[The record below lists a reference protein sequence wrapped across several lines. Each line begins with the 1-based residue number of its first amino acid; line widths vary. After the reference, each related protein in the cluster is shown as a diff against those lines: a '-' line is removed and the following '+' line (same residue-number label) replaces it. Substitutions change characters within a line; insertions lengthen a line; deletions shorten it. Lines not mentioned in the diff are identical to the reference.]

1 LPDPL
6 IRTVGSIDMKLSFRW
21 PIALWFLIFSLLG
34 NPVLAA
40 QAKTAPAFELA
51 ADKIFWQRLSY
62 RAESFIGK
70 MTSNIS
76 LATLPEEDAADNLIT
91 AAGGC
96 AVKASGARVF
106 FLESHSNIK
115 PLFGSNEIYTTQS
128 WIDSNSA
135 AALQRIRRRE
145 GREMWQKSYRF
156 MDKGVFRLKKKPK
169 DSREAK
175 LPLDKW
181 TQTRESF
188 YDYAPA
194 NPNCSAILEPG
205 GLLLVASVI
214 KQWQQASPLN
224 LCVFN
229 KKQLYRVNVSLAGI
243 RRLKVKYIE
252 KSGIE
257 NKRRDT
263 EIDAFQISFE
273 PQSLEQTPKNKEE
286 FSFLGLKGGFDIFV
300 DPRFGLPVQIRGK
313 IAAVGKINI
322 SLQTVEFAP
331 DN

>member
-1 LPDPL
+1 
-6 IRTVGSIDMKLSFRW
+6 MKLSFRW

-34 NPVLAA
+34 NPGLTA
-40 QAKTAPAFELA
+40 QAKSAPAFKLA
-51 ADKIFWQRLSY
+51 ADKIFWQHLSY
-62 RAESFIGK
+62 RAESFVGK

-76 LATLPEEDAADNLIT
+76 LAALTVEDAADNLIT
-91 AAGGC
+91 AASGC
-96 AVKASGARVF
+96 AVKASGAPVF

-115 PLFGSNEIYTTQS
+115 PLFGSNEILTTQS

-135 AALQRIRRRE
+135 AALQRIRRRQ
-145 GREMWQKSYRF
+145 GRETWQKSYRF
-156 MDKGVFRLKKKPK
+156 TNKGVFRLKKKPK

-175 LPLDKW
+175 LPLDQW

-194 NPNCSAILEPG
+194 SPNCSAILEPG

-214 KQWQQASPLN
+214 KQWQQESPFN

-229 KKQLYRVNVSLAGI
+229 KKQLHRVKVSVAGI

-257 NKRRDT
+257 HRRRDT
-263 EIDAFQISFE
+263 EIDAVQISFE
-273 PQSLEQTPKNKEE
+273 PHALVQNSQEPET
-286 FSFLGLKGGFDIFV
+286 FSFLGLKGNFDIFI
-300 DPRFGLPVQIRGK
+300 DPNSGLPVQISGK
-313 IAAVGKINI
+313 IAAFGTIDVRM
-322 SLQTVEFAP
+322 QEVELRTG
-331 DN
+331 NR